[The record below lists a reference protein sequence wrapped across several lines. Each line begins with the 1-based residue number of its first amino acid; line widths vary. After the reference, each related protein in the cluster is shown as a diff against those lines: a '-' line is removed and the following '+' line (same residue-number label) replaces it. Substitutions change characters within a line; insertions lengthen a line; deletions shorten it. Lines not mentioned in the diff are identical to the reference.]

1 MNVTKIDGAWESP
14 HEAAKPETMEDMQHD
29 YNYILAGQM
38 TKKLLDAGLITK
50 EEYDMIM
57 AKNRQSFPSL
67 ISSLYPT
74 ESLITQDFRGN
85 MSPNE
90 SEVGK

>member
-14 HEAAKPETMEDMQHD
+14 HEAAKPETMEDMQRD

-74 ESLITQDFRGN
+74 ESLITQEFRGN
-85 MSPNE
+85 MSPSE
-90 SEVGK
+90 SEAGK

>member
-50 EEYDMIM
+50 GRIRYDHGEKQ
-57 AKNRQSFPSL
+57 AVVSFPYICA
-67 ISSLYPT
+67 ISRKIVDNTGL
-74 ESLITQDFRGN
+74 QR
-85 MSPNE
+85 
-90 SEVGK
+90 